1 MSKIVPPL
9 QQRLREAA
17 LAYLGRG
24 EASLQSVRRLLQRR
38 VARWAEPAGL
48 AEGVDAGPAIDAVL
62 ARLVAERLVDD
73 SRYAEVKTLSLFRA
87 GRSSRAIRAY
97 LATRGIDTALVDDAL
112 ASRGPSLERAAAG
125 DSFAA
130 GAAGE
135 DLDLV
140 AALRFAARKR
150 LGRFRAADQRALRRD
165 RDLAALGR
173 AGFSWAVARQVVDQD
188 DGR

>member
-112 ASRGPSLERAAAG
+112 ASRPSLERAAAG
-125 DSFAA
+125 DSFEA